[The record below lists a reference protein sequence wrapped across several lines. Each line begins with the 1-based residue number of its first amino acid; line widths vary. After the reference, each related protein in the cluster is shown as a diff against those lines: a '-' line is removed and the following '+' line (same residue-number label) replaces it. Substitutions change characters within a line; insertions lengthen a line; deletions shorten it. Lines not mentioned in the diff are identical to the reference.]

1 MRVTE
6 ICRLAIQPLEKLIS
20 EARLGKTQANE
31 AMLLGTAWHA
41 LILRDNRQSEDIPDE
56 LVIIDSDNYRTK
68 QAQELKNQ
76 ALSENKTPILAK
88 DYETAR
94 KNIDF
99 LASALDS
106 IFTKSAQYEVELKGK
121 VDYFGEIIG
130 HADCLTENKI
140 IELKISTKGG
150 DYNKAIFDSAYQ
162 LQVFLY
168 MHLSNKTQAE
178 IIFINPDSLTITR
191 KILDYYTLQSE
202 AEALLEMAHK
212 KNKLIIE
219 SIDEP
224 LIQTSEYITP
234 QWAYTNLIQGE

>member
-6 ICRLAIQPLEKLIS
+6 ICRLASQPLEKLIS
-20 EARLGKTQANE
+20 EARLGKSQANE

-41 LILRDNRQSEDIPDE
+41 LILRENRQSEDIPKE
-56 LVIIDSDNYRTK
+56 IVIIDSDNYRTK

-76 ALSENKTPILAK
+76 ALAENKTPILAK
-88 DYETAR
+88 DYDIAR

-99 LASALDS
+99 LASALDR
-106 IFTKSAQYEVELKGK
+106 IFSKSAQYEVEIKGK

-140 IELKISTKGG
+140 IDLKISTKGG
-150 DYNKAIFDSAYQ
+150 DYNKTIFDSAYQ

-212 KNKLIIE
+212 KNKLVLE
-219 SIDEP
+219 AMKEP
-224 LIQTSEYITP
+224 LIQESEYITP